1 MSRITFAIAALV
13 LSSYQL
19 PALADDDLIEM
30 GRHDERRD
38 RRECRR
44 EEGLVGEDKREC
56 RREEVRDGP
65 RGHQDERQDARQDCL
80 DDEGLVGK
88 DKQKCKRDERRW
100 Q

>member
-1 MSRITFAIAALV
+1 MLRITLAIAALA
-13 LSSYQL
+13 LSTHQL

-44 EEGLVGEDKREC
+44 EEGLVGQDKREC

-65 RGHQDERQDARQDCL
+65 RGHQDDRQDARQECR
-80 DDEGLVGK
+80 DEDGLAGR
-88 DKQKCKRDERRW
+88 DKRECKRDKR
-100 Q
+100 

>member
-1 MSRITFAIAALV
+1 MSRITLAIAALLV
-13 LSSYQL
+13 SSHQL

-65 RGHQDERQDARQDCL
+65 RGHQDDRQDARQECRDE
-80 DDEGLVGK
+80 EGLAGK
-88 DKQKCKRDERRW
+88 DKRECKRDER
-100 Q
+100 

>member
-1 MSRITFAIAALV
+1 MLRITLPLAAL
-13 LSSYQL
+13 LLAILQL

-44 EEGLVGEDKREC
+44 EEGLVGQDKREC

-65 RGHQDERQDARQDCL
+65 RGHQDERQDARQDCR
-80 DDEGLVGK
+80 DQQDLVGN
-88 DKQKCKRDERRW
+88 DKRKCKRDER
-100 Q
+100 